1 MKYFQESEFV
11 MDGKPVFGRMNK
23 AFLEKLD
30 TCRHLAGVPFH
41 ITSSYRTPEKN
52 RRVGGSPGSM
62 HLKGRAVD
70 VLCTDGIIRAA
81 IVKSALS
88 MGLSVGI
95 MRSAVHIDDREIQTV
110 FHYYDS
116 PRGRE

>member
-81 IVKSALS
+81 IVKAALS
-88 MGLSVGI
+88 LGLSVGV
-95 MRSAVHIDDREIQTV
+95 MKNGLHLDDRDMQVV
-110 FHYYDS
+110 FHYYD
-116 PRGRE
+116 RYKGE